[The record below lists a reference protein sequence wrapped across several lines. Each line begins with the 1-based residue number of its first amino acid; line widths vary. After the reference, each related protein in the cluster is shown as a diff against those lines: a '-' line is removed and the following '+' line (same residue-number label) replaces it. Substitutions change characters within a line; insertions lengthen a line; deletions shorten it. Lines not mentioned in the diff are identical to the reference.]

1 MFHICAPWP
10 SFILRLDTTLCDWGF
25 CIFRYLHKTFG
36 WVWHLLTN
44 EQGQTVINPYFHS
57 PILSICLS
65 LTFLAPEIAFINYP
79 FESRHNAHEVKS
91 RVSDLDHHG
100 NLFKRGDRSDGKVKR
115 TDDSPPCQRTFRQF
129 GLTRTLKN
137 ITDKSVPKVTFT
149 RAL

>member
-1 MFHICAPWP
+1 MHLDQALFYVSTQLDVTEGSAFLDICTQLLVEFGIFRNMNKDRQ
-10 SFILRLDTTLCDWGF
+10 SSILTFIL
-25 CIFRYLHKTFG
+25 
-36 WVWHLLTN
+36 
-44 EQGQTVINPYFHS
+44 PYSLFVS
-57 PILSICLS
+57 LS

-100 NLFKRGDRSDGKVKR
+100 NLFKRGDRSDGKVKM

-137 ITDKSVPKVTFT
+137 ITDESVPKVTFT
-149 RAL
+149 